1 MKTERNKATKLQ
13 PVIDDVKQYQL
24 SSVIADAKREEAFSS
39 KKLIDKTMKELLHM
53 ARNDEVEGITLKP
66 SVG

>member
-24 SSVIADAKREEAFSS
+24 SSVIEDAKREEAFSS
-39 KKLIDKTMKELLHM
+39 KKLIDKTMKELM
-53 ARNDEVEGITLKP
+53 QIKRDIK
-66 SVG
+66 